1 MKRFYFVIALAF
13 AAAAMWAQPKADGAL
28 QSAKSNTSAPRAYSA
43 AAPGVAKAALPT
55 ASDII
60 STQPQGTVYKNMYR
74 ECSGFN
80 DGYLKNYDGLA
91 SDIVV
96 SRDGKK
102 LYIGT
107 PMGIK
112 ATGWLEGEIGDDG
125 VVTFSFPQ
133 AVYQQQANATTGVEE
148 KTYYAWNM
156 VVDSENYKVN
166 LADEQTVKFTW
177 DGTSLKQVTP
187 SETIAMAD
195 ADGKFGGYGTYANE
209 FRVMTEKP
217 VTPPAG
223 VEQRTYRM
231 TYTDYFTKEE
241 ATKDVLVAIDDND
254 IYLGHFYNDY
264 WIKGTI
270 NGSKVSFP
278 AEQYLGSENIT
289 YANHEYMLVFEIS
302 DDNQN
307 SWTLKSI
314 DFDYDAAAGTLTS
327 DKILGIN
334 QGKKYTALLEVW
346 MNPTLADAN
355 YVVEAPAA
363 PEFVQVYAY
372 GKGPDGLGYIA
383 YALSDVSVNEG
394 NLDTKNI
401 YYNIYLDGKLM
412 TFDTDTYKYIGSP
425 LTDVPYG
432 YYDVYVQQS
441 TGAIGWDMAIYQG
454 VQFIYLYKEFSTVGV
469 QAVYVD
475 PESKQRFYS
484 PLATYDVASGNTTI
498 GISSTKMDNG
508 AEKQVSYF
516 DLSGRRVS
524 APQKGIFMKKVTY
537 ENGQTKTVKVM
548 K

>member
-13 AAAAMWAQPKADGAL
+13 AAVAMWAQPKAGGTL
-28 QSAKSNTSAPRAYSA
+28 QLAESTASTTHAFA
-43 AAPGVAKAALPT
+43 AAPRSVAKAALPS

-60 STQPQGTVYKNMYR
+60 STQPQGTLYKNMYR

-80 DGYLKNYDGLA
+80 DGYLKTYDGLA

-96 SRDGKK
+96 SADGKK

-112 ATGWLEGEIGDDG
+112 STGWIVGDIGDDG

-133 AVYQQQANATTGVEE
+133 AVYQQQANASTGVEE

-177 DGTSLKQVTP
+177 DGTNLKQVTP

-195 ADGKFGGYGTYANE
+195 ADGKFGGYGTYGNE

-223 VEQRTYRM
+223 MEQRTYRM

-241 ATKDVLVAIDDND
+241 ASKDVLVATDGTD
-254 IYLGHFYNDY
+254 IYLGHFYNDS

-270 NGSKVSFP
+270 SGGKASFP
-278 AEQYLGSENIT
+278 AEQYLGTETMNYT
-289 YANHEYMLVFEIS
+289 CHEYMLVFEIS
-302 DDNQN
+302 EDNQD
-307 SWTLKSI
+307 SWTLNSI
-314 DFDYDAAAGTLTS
+314 DFDYDAATGTLTS

-346 MNPTLADAN
+346 MSPTLADAN

-372 GKGPDGLGYIA
+372 GEGPDGLGYFA
-383 YALSDVSVNEG
+383 YVLNDKSMNGG

-401 YYNIYLDGKLM
+401 CYNIYLDGKLM
-412 TFDTDTYKYIGSP
+412 TFDTDTYLYIGSP
-425 LTDVPYG
+425 LTDIPFG
-432 YYDVYVQQS
+432 YYDVYVQQG
-441 TGAIGWDMAIYQG
+441 TGAIGWDMAIYGG
-454 VQFIYLYKEFSTVGV
+454 VQFIYLYKSFSTVGV
-469 QAVYVD
+469 RAIYVD
-475 PESKQRFYS
+475 PETGNRLYS
-484 PLATYDVASGNTTI
+484 PLATYDVATGNTTI
-498 GISSTKMDNG
+498 GIKNATVDNG
-508 AEKQVSYF
+508 AEKQVSYY

-524 APQKGIFMKKVTY
+524 APQKGVVVKKVTY
-537 ENGQTKTVKVM
+537 DNGQTKTVKVM
-548 K
+548 R